1 MVSKVDTIF
10 CLARKTVYMLEA
22 MLLIYKE
29 EENEMSGFWFVVTS
43 MLVYDL
49 VVTER
54 TIVSKQAKS
63 YQRQKSK
70 VVELRRR
77 LRNHNKNS
85 QH

>member
-1 MVSKVDTIF
+1 
-10 CLARKTVYMLEA
+10 MLEA

>member
-1 MVSKVDTIF
+1 
-10 CLARKTVYMLEA
+10 MLYVGSHTSN
-22 MLLIYKE
+22 IYE
-29 EENEMSGFWFVVTS
+29 EENTMNGFWFVATS
-43 MLVYDL
+43 MMVYNLVL
-49 VVTER
+49 SER
-54 TIVSKQAKS
+54 FIAEKHAKA